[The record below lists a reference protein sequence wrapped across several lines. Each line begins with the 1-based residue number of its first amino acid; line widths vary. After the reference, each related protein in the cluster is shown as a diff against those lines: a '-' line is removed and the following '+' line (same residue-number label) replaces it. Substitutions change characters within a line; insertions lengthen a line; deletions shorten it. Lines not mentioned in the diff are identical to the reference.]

1 MMDSKWWVQKSPH
14 IVVTF
19 LWLSTI
25 YFGLWGWVKGAS
37 FLMTEQK
44 GEETYYLTFL
54 FGSSESVPL
63 FGLIAISIW
72 SIVGWLLS
80 TRISFYQTKRMRIV
94 TFFTMGLTVWGG
106 VAAYGMSESRKRML
120 PFFEERLIH
129 VFEGNNTDTG
139 GILEQLVFGQVQ
151 GFYLMIVVIPVLVL
165 FFITYFLLN
174 KYVEFDKE
182 LNEAFFQFEWKG
194 KWLQKL
200 SRLEQQDYWPDL
212 ELGPSSVDDE
222 IVVLPGRD
230 RTVGTMI
237 IGSPGTGKTAALAEP
252 MIDNDL
258 DHMVKYIEDYPDM
271 YQRED
276 FKSEKVGGRYLSG
289 ISIIDPSNDL
299 CQNSLKLV
307 KAHGIPDEAIT
318 YINPLDPNTPSIN
331 PMRGPVDKVAEVFAQ
346 VIAGLSDTGGSGN
359 FYFEQAQRNHLKYHI
374 YLLKLHDVEK
384 EVTLDMLLD
393 MYNNAQI
400 VRTMHVA
407 LKTTIPQRIDDIE
420 DRDERNYWKIVQGV
434 DDWFNLNLIPKVTRS
449 GPVLIPEYDDKG
461 EPMYQD
467 VLETDVKGL
476 RNILNDI
483 GANIL
488 IRRVLFGESD
498 FDFDRHMDVGG
509 VLLVNTA
516 KGELVDLARVLG
528 KIVLMNLQNATFRRE
543 PRVSSFHHILV
554 DEAPDYLYKSFKEF
568 PAQSRKYKVILTTLQ
583 QTIAQLADQF
593 GEHYMTTLIGTLRNR
608 MVYGDVPGFDAD
620 YFSKLFGEKY
630 VYEEGQSEMSV
641 SPLQEDPVSR
651 SGSSYSK
658 VRDSAMTGADIMF
671 QEAFQCAVK
680 IVKNNKPMPVVQ
692 INANFVPY
700 ERYTVARVVAVE
712 EDTDVWLESRR
723 NYGLKVTPELA
734 TAIAS
739 IEETEEINKEYYD
752 DPLVEDNDKQE
763 ELITIGRM
771 DKLDPQMV
779 DKAVSTHMDT
789 QPRDEV
795 RYVNGMPSATPI
807 QRSAP
812 LEKEPIV
819 IAKDE
824 RIVVREQV
832 ASTDTDASQ
841 STDTIVDVVL
851 PRVSKSKSVEQEEV
865 KPAPVPKEEKVLVAP
880 EVKVKAGALVMSYEE
895 EAAPSQIQEYTP
907 SEVTEKGQ
915 EFIDELLQLSDEQK

>member
-1 MMDSKWWVQKSPH
+1 MDSKWWIQKSPN
-14 IVVTF
+14 IIVTF
-19 LWLSTI
+19 LWITTI
-25 YFGLWGWVKGAS
+25 YFGLWSWVKSAS

-44 GEETYYLTFL
+44 GEEIFYLPWL
-54 FGSSESVPL
+54 FGKSDSVL
-63 FGLIAISIW
+63 LLGLIGVCIW
-72 SIVGWLLS
+72 AVFGWLLS
-80 TRISFYQTKRMRIV
+80 TRISFYQSKHMRVI

-106 VAAYGMSESRKRML
+106 LSAYGMSEARKRML
-120 PFFEERLIH
+120 PFFETRLLQ

-139 GILEQLVFGQVQ
+139 GILEQIVFGQIQ
-151 GFYLMIVVIPVLVL
+151 GFYMMIVAIPVLLL
-165 FFITYFLLN
+165 FFISYFLLN

-194 KWLQKL
+194 KWLQKM

-212 ELGPSSVDDE
+212 ELGRSSEDKEV
-222 IVVLPGRD
+222 VVLLGRD

-237 IGSPGTGKTAALAEP
+237 VGSPGTGKTAALAEP

-258 DHMVKYIEDYPDM
+258 DHMVKYIEDYPEM

-276 FKSEKVGGRYLSG
+276 YKSETVSGRYLSG

-346 VIAGLSDTGGSGN
+346 VIAGLSDTGGAGN

-393 MYNNAQI
+393 MYNNPQL
-400 VRTMHVA
+400 VRSMHVA
-407 LKTTIPQRIDDIE
+407 LKTTIPPGIDDME

-449 GPVLIPEYDDKG
+449 GPVLVPEYDEDG
-461 EPMYQD
+461 QPMYQD

-488 IRRVLFGESD
+488 IRRVLFGKSE
-498 FDFDRHMDVGG
+498 FDFDRHMEIGG

-543 PRVSSFHHILV
+543 PRVSTFHHILV

-620 YFSKLFGEKY
+620 YFSKLFGEKI

-680 IVKNNKPMPVVQ
+680 IVKKNKPMPVVQ
-692 INANFVPY
+692 IDANFVDRKHY
-700 ERYTVARVVAVE
+700 SVARVVAVE

-723 NYGLKVTPELA
+723 NYGVKITPEQTKDIL
-734 TAIAS
+734 S
-739 IEETEEINKEYYD
+739 VEETEKKNKEFYD
-752 DPLVEDNDKQE
+752 DRVVEANEKQE

-771 DKLDPQMV
+771 EKLDPQMV

-795 RYVNGMPSATPI
+795 RYVNGIPSAAPI
-807 QRSAP
+807 KHSATFE
-812 LEKEPIV
+812 EKAIV
-819 IAKDE
+819 TRKE
-824 RIVVREQV
+824 RIVVNESV
-832 ASTDTDASQ
+832 DSTDTDS
-841 STDTIVDVVL
+841 STSSDTIVDVIL
-851 PRVSKSKSVEQEEV
+851 PKVSRRVPVEQEET
-865 KPAPVPKEEKVLVAP
+865 KPAPIPKEVTEEVAP
-880 EVKVKAGALVMSYEE
+880 IKVKAGALVMNYEE
-895 EAAPSQIQEYTP
+895 ELEPTHSQGYTP
-907 SEVTEKGQ
+907 SQVTEKGE
-915 EFIDELLQLSDEQK
+915 EFLKELRQLSDEKK

>member
-1 MMDSKWWVQKSPH
+1 MDSKWWVQKSPN
-14 IVVTF
+14 IIVTF
-19 LWLSTI
+19 LWLTTI
-25 YFGLWGWVKGAS
+25 YFGLWGWVKSAS

-44 GEETYYLTFL
+44 GEKVFYLPWL
-54 FGSSESVPL
+54 FGKSDSVL
-63 FGLIAISIW
+63 LLGLIGVSIW
-72 SIVGWLLS
+72 AVLGWLLS
-80 TRISFYQTKRMRIV
+80 TRISFYQSKHMRVI

-106 VAAYGMSESRKRML
+106 LSAYGMSEARKRML
-120 PFFEERLIH
+120 PFFETRLLQ

-139 GILEQLVFGQVQ
+139 GILEQIVFGQIQ
-151 GFYLMIVVIPVLVL
+151 GFYMMIVVIPVLVL
-165 FFITYFLLN
+165 FFISYFLLN

-194 KWLQKL
+194 KWLQKM

-212 ELGPSSVDDE
+212 ELGPSSVDNE
-222 IVVLPGRD
+222 LVVLLGRD

-258 DHMVKYIEDYPDM
+258 DHMVKYIKDYPDI
-271 YQRED
+271 YQRDD

-299 CQNSLKLV
+299 CQKSLQLV
-307 KAHGIPDEAIT
+307 KAHGVPDEAIT

-346 VIAGLSDTGGSGN
+346 VIAGLSDTSGGGN

-393 MYNNAQI
+393 MYNNPQL
-400 VRTMHVA
+400 VRSMHVA
-407 LKTTIPQRIDDIE
+407 LKTTIPQGIDDIE

-488 IRRVLFGESD
+488 IRRVLFGKSE
-498 FDFDRHMDVGG
+498 FDFDRHMEIGG
-509 VLLVNTA
+509 ILLVNTA

-543 PRVSSFHHILV
+543 PRVSTFHHILV
-554 DEAPDYLYKSFKEF
+554 DEAPDYLYKSFREF

-608 MVYGDVPGFDAD
+608 MVYGDVPGFDAE

-692 INANFVPY
+692 INANFVPH
-700 ERYTVARVVAVE
+700 ERYTVARVVAE
-712 EDTDVWLESRR
+712 KEDTDVWLASRR
-723 NYGLKVTPELA
+723 NYGLKIKPEVEKS
-734 TAIAS
+734 IAS
-739 IEETEEINKEYYD
+739 IEETEELNKEFYNE
-752 DPLVEDNDKQE
+752 PMEEVHEKEQ

-771 DKLDPQMV
+771 EKLDPQMV

-795 RYVNGMPSATPI
+795 RYVNGIPSAAPI
-807 QRSAP
+807 KHTAP
-812 LEKEPIV
+812 FEEEPIV
-819 IAKDE
+819 TRKE
-824 RIVVREQV
+824 RLVVNEQV
-832 ASTDTDASQ
+832 ASTDNDS
-841 STDTIVDVVL
+841 SSSDTIVDVVL
-851 PRVSKSKSVEQEEV
+851 PKVSRPAPVKKEET
-865 KPAPVPKEEKVLVAP
+865 KPAPIPKEVTEEAAP
-880 EVKVKAGALVMSYEE
+880 IKVKAGALVMNYEDE
-895 EAAPSQIQEYTP
+895 LEPNQSQGYTP
-907 SEVTEKGQ
+907 SQVTEKGE
-915 EFIDELLQLSDEQK
+915 EFLKELRQLSDEKK